1 MELPALH
8 GIVPPLATPI
18 GPDDA
23 PDLAALEHLVE
34 FQLGAG
40 VHGLWVLGTTAR
52 FDLLP
57 DAAWRPI
64 AETAARVNN
73 GRVPMVLNVSDM
85 STARTRLRAAMF
97 DDLPYDYYAVLPP
110 WYQPMTPDEVSDYF
124 LALADTLAKPIVI
137 YNAPWVSNMLSFEHL
152 RTLAKHPRIVGCK
165 DVSPSL
171 TRTLD
176 WSPAERRALNFSYL
190 HGNDHV
196 GISTAMGA
204 DGFVISLA
212 NPFPEI
218 CVATW
223 DAVRSG
229 QEARAYR
236 LIMQLQRLTQLASF
250 GTYLGCLEAAM
261 RHRDL
266 LERMLPAPL
275 RSLDPAAAKQVA
287 EVLDAAGVLP
297 LPADAAT
304 GTKASTTRA
313 RR

>member
-1 MELPALH
+1 MDLPALH

-18 GPDDA
+18 GADDA
-23 PDLAALEHLVE
+23 PDLSALEHLVE

-64 AETAARVNN
+64 AETVARVNN

-85 STARTRLRAAMF
+85 STARTRQRAAQF
-97 DDLPYDYYAVLPP
+97 DDLPYAAYAVLPP
-110 WYQPMTPDEVSDYF
+110 WYQPMTAEEVSDYF
-124 LALADTLAKPIVI
+124 LALADTLARPIVI

-152 RTLAKHPRIVGCK
+152 RKLAEHPRIIGCK

-204 DGFVISLA
+204 DGFVISLS

-236 LIMQLQRLTQLASF
+236 LIMQLQRLSQLASF

-261 RHRDL
+261 RHRDVL
-266 LERMLPAPL
+266 DRMLPAPL
-275 RSLDPAAAKQVA
+275 RSLDADAARRVS

-297 LPADAAT
+297 LDAEKGAP
-304 GTKASTTRA
+304 TRSA
-313 RR
+313 RVGR